1 MSAEDEDEV
10 LDAMLAAELADWDV
24 NNRGGASVPL
34 GAVAIDW
41 KDLADDRASEV
52 WRALRDW
59 VEWFTARYDV
69 PVSSIPNCW
78 WQHPALVEELS
89 ALHTAH
95 RASFDA
101 SDSGFGP
108 IGWHERLAMARPRW
122 RQAYAGSCTDGHQPE
137 KPRSWSGTTDEREWE
152 AWTRQSQAP

>member
-24 NNRGGASVPL
+24 TNRSGASVPL
-34 GAVAIDW
+34 GAVAVDW
-41 KDLADDRASEV
+41 KDLADDQAAEA

-108 IGWHERLAMARPRW
+108 IGWHERLSMARPRW
-122 RQAYAGSCTDGHQPE
+122 RQAYAGGCTDGHTPE
-137 KPRSWSGTTDEREWE
+137 KPRSWSGTTDEQEWE
-152 AWTRQSQAP
+152 AWTRQSHAP